1 MRRLFSKALSPI
13 HQRQESLAQEAEE
26 LEFELNVLKTFLNAA
41 PQLQE
46 ESRYLIPPPE
56 DMVRETAVP
65 NRSEL
70 KRMQRESYYYGAK
83 LLILLSLFLMASV
96 WFVDRMLTVM
106 R

>member
-1 MRRLFSKALSPI
+1 MRRLFSKASSPI
-13 HQRQESLAQEAEE
+13 HQRQETLAREAEE

-56 DMVRETAVP
+56 EAIREVAVP
-65 NRSEL
+65 NRTDI
-70 KRMQRESYYYGAK
+70 KRVQRESYYYGTK
-83 LLILLSLFLMASV
+83 LLLLLSLFLMASI
-96 WFVDRMLTVM
+96 WFVDRMLTIM

>member
-1 MRRLFSKALSPI
+1 MRRLFSKGLSPI
-13 HQRQESLAQEAEE
+13 HQRQENLAQEAEE

-46 ESRYLIPPPE
+46 ESRYFVPPPE
-56 DMVRETAVP
+56 GMVRQAAVP
-65 NRSEL
+65 NRADL
-70 KRMQRESYYYGAK
+70 KRAQRDSYYYGAK
-83 LLILLSLFLMASV
+83 LLFLLSLFFVASI